1 MQGVLLRMTLN
12 TVQETFLIS
21 STDTVVSIQNIFHVL
36 QGVGGEVLDQC
47 FVTTVYV

>member
-1 MQGVLLRMTLN
+1 MTLN

-36 QGVGGEVLDQC
+36 QGVGGKVLLDQC